1 MEARLE
7 FEGNTYICNVTFEV
21 VDNSFAH
28 AYGIEKS
35 FYYEV
40 DKLIILD
47 KQDELGESVPFD
59 KGDKGDK
66 DLVGSLSKL
75 MENVLNEN

>member
-7 FEGNTYICNVTFEV
+7 FEGNVYICNVTFEV
-21 VDNSFAH
+21 IDNSFAH

-47 KQDELGESVPFD
+47 KQDELGESIPFD
-59 KGDKGDK
+59 KGDKY
-66 DLVGSLSKL
+66 LVRSLSKL
-75 MENVLNEN
+75 MENVLNES

>member
-7 FEGNTYICNVTFEV
+7 FEGNTYLCNVTFEV
-21 VDNSFAH
+21 IDNSFAH

-47 KQDELGESVPFD
+47 KQDELGESIPFD
-59 KGDKGDK
+59 KADK
-66 DLVGSLSKL
+66 DLVRSLSKL
-75 MENVLNEN
+75 MENVLNES

>member
-7 FEGNTYICNVTFEV
+7 FEGNTYICNVNFEV
-21 VDNSFAH
+21 IDNSFAH
-28 AYGIEKS
+28 AFGIERS

-47 KQDELGESVPFD
+47 KQDELGESIPF
-59 KGDKGDK
+59 DKGDK
-66 DLVGSLSKL
+66 DLVRSLSKL
-75 MENVLNEN
+75 MENVLNES